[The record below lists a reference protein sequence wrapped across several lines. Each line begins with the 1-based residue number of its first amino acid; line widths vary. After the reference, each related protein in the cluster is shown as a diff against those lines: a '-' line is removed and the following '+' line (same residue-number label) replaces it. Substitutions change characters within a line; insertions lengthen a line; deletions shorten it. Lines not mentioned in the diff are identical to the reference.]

1 MKAFWVAFR
10 TIDGLSVD
18 ENNRVIDEYQEHVSR
33 IGCASTGGALR
44 PWSWQS
50 LVFASDEKPDVTEG
64 DKRSVIEHLEKNRL
78 LTDYSVSGL
87 VDYEDAADDALALI
101 KSALI
106 EHLKSKIVN

>member
-1 MKAFWVAFR
+1 MKAFWVSFK

-18 ENNRVIDEYQEHVSR
+18 ENNRVIDEYLDHLTR
-33 IGCASTGGALR
+33 IGCTSNGGVLR

-87 VDYEDAADDALALI
+87 VDYEDAEEDALELI